1 MAVPDRPT
9 KAFFVYNPAAGQH
22 PPEAELSEAIR
33 LIEADG
39 ARVVAVKATLGPGD
53 ATTYAREAVA
63 QGCDILYLSGG
74 DGTIAQAADG
84 LINTKTALAILPGG
98 TGNVLARQLN
108 LPIPSPLHPKAF
120 LDATRAALAGEIR
133 PVDVGRVTL
142 QGKLQR
148 HFLSWAGVG
157 FDAMVNRN
165 VNSDP
170 ARKKQFGIAA
180 FIMAAFLTLRDLA
193 GTSVRL
199 KVDGYRANRRIV
211 MLVANNIQ
219 LYGVFFRMA
228 QDAVIDDG
236 ALDIYAFQGNGPA
249 RTLLH
254 AARLAVSRHIADP
267 EVDIYR
273 ARRLEITSARPLP
286 IHVDGDYVGET
297 PATIEAV
304 PRALRLLVP
313 ATAPATLFAEGL
325 RQQGSKETAMEWM
338 QRMARSAQQ
347 AIRPEHSK

>member
-1 MAVPDRPT
+1 MAVPDRPSR
-9 KAFFVYNPAAGQH
+9 AFFIYNPAAGQH
-22 PPEAELSEAIR
+22 PPQAEIAEAIR
-33 LIEADG
+33 LIEAQG
-39 ARVVAVKATLGPGD
+39 TQVLEVKATFGPGD

-63 QGCDILYLSGG
+63 RGCDTIYLSGG

-108 LPIPSPLHPKAF
+108 LPIPGPLHPKAF
-120 LDATRAALAGEIR
+120 LDATRAALAGEVR

-165 VNSDP
+165 VNADP
-170 ARKKQFGIAA
+170 VRKKQFGIAA

-254 AARLAVSRHIADP
+254 AARLAVSRHLADP

-273 ARRLEITSARPLP
+273 ARKLEITSARPLP

-297 PATIEAV
+297 PATIVAV
-304 PRALRLLVP
+304 PRSLRLLVP
-313 ATAPATLFAEGL
+313 TTAPATLFAAGL
-325 RQQGSKETAMEWM
+325 RQQAAKQGAVEWM
-338 QRMARSAQQ
+338 QRVARSAQN

>member
-1 MAVPDRPT
+1 MIPIRCRRDPRCLW
-9 KAFFVYNPAAGQH
+9 
-22 PPEAELSEAIR
+22 LS
-33 LIEADG
+33 LS
-39 ARVVAVKATLGPGD
+39 AVKATLGPGD
-53 ATTYAREAVA
+53 ATTYAREAAA
-63 QGCDILYLSGG
+63 QGCDAVFLSGG

-84 LINTKTALAILPGG
+84 LVNTQTALAVLPGG

-108 LPIPSPLHPKAF
+108 LPVPGPLHPKP
-120 LDATRAALAGEIR
+120 LLEATRAALHGQVR
-133 PVDVGRVTL
+133 PVDVGRVTV

-170 ARKKQFGIAA
+170 IRKKQFGIAA

-236 ALDIYAFQGNGPA
+236 ALDFYAFQGNGPA

-254 AARLAVSRHIADP
+254 AARLAASRHIADP

-273 ARRLEITSARPLP
+273 GRRLEITSARPLP
-286 IHVDGDYVGET
+286 VHVDGDYVGET
-297 PATIEAV
+297 PAIIEV
-304 PRALRLLVP
+304 IPRSLRLLVP
-313 ATAPATLFAEGL
+313 TTAPATLFADGL
-325 RQQGSKETAMEWM
+325 RRQEPKETAIEWM
-338 QRMARSAQQ
+338 HRMARSAQH

>member
-1 MAVPDRPT
+1 MAVPERLT
-9 KAFFVYNPAAGQH
+9 SAFFIYNPAAGQH
-22 PPEAELSEAIR
+22 PPEAEMKEAIR
-33 LIEADG
+33 LLEANG
-39 ARVVAVKATLGPGD
+39 VRVVGVKATLGPGD
-53 ATTYAREAVA
+53 ATTYAREAA
-63 QGCDILYLSGG
+63 ALGCDAVFLSGG

-84 LINTKTALAILPGG
+84 LIHTRTALAILPGG
-98 TGNVLARQLN
+98 TGNVMARQLN
-108 LPIPSPLHPKAF
+108 LPIPSALHPKAF
-120 LDATRAALAGEIR
+120 LDATRCALNGEIR

-157 FDAMVNRN
+157 FDAMVNRS
-165 VNSDP
+165 VNADP

-180 FIMAAFLTLRDLA
+180 FILAAFLTLRDLA

-199 KVDGYRANRRIV
+199 RVDGYRANRRIV

-236 ALDIYAFQGNGPA
+236 ALDFYAFQGNGPG

-254 AARLAVSRHIADP
+254 AARLAVNRHIDDP

-273 ARRLEITSARPLP
+273 ARRLEITSAKPLP
-286 IHVDGDYVGET
+286 VHVDGDYVGET
-297 PATIEAV
+297 PATIEAI
-304 PRALRLLVP
+304 PRALRLVVP
-313 ATAPATLFAEGL
+313 TSAPATLFVDGL
-325 RQQGSKETAMEWM
+325 RLQSKETAVAWM
-338 QRMARSAQQ
+338 QRMARSAHN
-347 AIRPEHSK
+347 AIRPEQSK

>member
-1 MAVPDRPT
+1 MAVPDRPSS
-9 KAFFVYNPAAGQH
+9 AFFIYNPAAGQQ
-22 PPEAELSEAIR
+22 PAEAEIKEALR
-33 LIEADG
+33 LLEAAG
-39 ARVVAVKATLGPGD
+39 VRVLAVKATLGPGD
-53 ATTYAREAVA
+53 ATTYAREAA
-63 QGCDILYLSGG
+63 ARGCDFVFLSGG

-84 LINTKTALAILPGG
+84 LINTRTALAILPGG

-108 LPIPSPLHPKAF
+108 LPIPSPLHPRAF
-120 LDATRAALAGEIR
+120 LDATRCVLNGEVR

-157 FDAMVNRN
+157 FDAMVNRS

-170 ARKKQFGIAA
+170 VRKKQFGIAA

-254 AARLAVSRHIADP
+254 GARLAVNRHIADP
-267 EVDIYR
+267 EVDIFR
-273 ARRLEITSARPLP
+273 GRRLEITSARPLP
-286 IHVDGDYVGET
+286 VHVDGDYVGET

-304 PRALRLLVP
+304 PRSLRLVVP
-313 ATAPATLFAEGL
+313 TTAPATLFVQGL
-325 RQQGSKETAMEWM
+325 RQQESKETAVEWV

>member
-1 MAVPDRPT
+1 MAVPERPSR
-9 KAFFVYNPAAGQH
+9 AFFIYNPAAGLH
-22 PPEAELSEAIR
+22 PPEHEIGEVVRFLESE
-33 LIEADG
+33 G
-39 ARVVAVKATLGPGD
+39 VRVLAVKATLGPGD

-63 QGCDILYLSGG
+63 QNCDTVFLSGG

-84 LINTKTALAILPGG
+84 LVNTRVTLVVLPGG

-108 LPIPSPLHPKAF
+108 LPVPGPLHPKP
-120 LDATRAALAGEIR
+120 LVEATRLALAGR
-133 PVDVGRVTL
+133 VLPVDVGRVTL
-142 QGKLQR
+142 QGKRQR

-170 ARKKQFGIAA
+170 VRKKQFGIGA
-180 FIMAAFLTLRDLA
+180 FILAAFLTLRDLA
-193 GTSVRL
+193 GTSVRI

-236 ALDIYAFQGNGPA
+236 ALDFYAFQGNGPG

-254 AARLAVSRHIADP
+254 AARLAVNRHISDP

-273 ARRLEITSARPLP
+273 GRRMEITSARPLP
-286 IHVDGDYVGET
+286 VHVDGDYVGET
-297 PATIEAV
+297 PVTIEAV
-304 PRALRLLVP
+304 PRSLRLAVP

-325 RQQGSKETAMEWM
+325 RLQEPKETAVEWM
-338 QRMARSAQQ
+338 QRMARSAQN